1 MKVSK
6 LAVRT
11 YTPEKQ
17 QPTDM
22 GTNSPLN
29 MALRPYPTSVPL
41 AGQAQRAP
49 HTGNPRDS
57 TLYCSYRWRITVY
70 TEISR

>member
-41 AGQAQRAP
+41 AGQAQRERYIQVTHVTQHYIAP
-49 HTGNPRDS
+49 IGGA
-57 TLYCSYRWRITVY
+57 
-70 TEISR
+70 